1 MLKIIKVPDESTFTE
16 ADLKPGLRVIRKSD
30 GAECFVTHDNDA
42 DSAPCWFVLQGHN
55 MLLTPQCSYA
65 AAIISDDMLDWLNRD
80 FRRVESQPQYKTV
93 GEVPVNWMFDTEL
106 YPMTV
111 RIAAPVGSSEIHCL
125 FTDKPSRGWY
135 TSTLVSHARVT
146 RVHGPLTIDPLVTEG
161 V

>member
-93 GEVPVNWMFDTEL
+93 GEVPDKTVFDYEYNRLMFPTPQTTDGYRTC
-106 YPMTV
+106 V
-111 RIAAPVGSSEIHCL
+111 RLSDGYIIPV
-125 FTDKPSRGWY
+125 PS
-135 TSTLVSHARVT
+135 VARVT
-146 RVHGPLTIDPLVTEG
+146 RVHGPLTIDPSVMEE

>member
-1 MLKIIKVPDESTFTE
+1 MLKIIKAPDETPFTE
-16 ADLKPGLRVIRKSD
+16 SDLKPGLKVIRKSD
-30 GAECFVTHDNDA
+30 GAECVVVKYNERTWMVSHDSEAQRDEN
-42 DSAPCWFVLQGHN
+42 SGYIN
-55 MLLTPQCSYA
+55 MFASTILA
-65 AAIISDDMLDWLNRD
+65 WLNRD
-80 FRRVESQPQYKTV
+80 FRRVEESPQYTTV